1 MTYIRGLRVDYI
13 TTCSVQGLAWTVAG
27 PYQKHR
33 LNNNERM
40 KKISEGTL
48 CVKKKNSS
56 CQSQPSCR
64 SRHLRE
70 QGPVLF
76 WHLTHINTE
85 TQTHY
90 TNMAIDG
97 QGHHIPVCFSWNEIL
112 SHNLTFQS
120 YFSISHSYILTVQFP
135 MMITHHFVLRR
146 QQATGFILCMRPA
159 NERWRYIVTSSLIGW
174 AHTQNGEPTT
184 GMAYGVTRL
193 QWHTQNIYYFSS
205 NL

>member
-1 MTYIRGLRVDYI
+1 MQCSGL
-13 TTCSVQGLAWTVAG
+13 S
-27 PYQKHR
+27 
-33 LNNNERM
+33 LNSCWSLSKTQIKQQWKNEENFRRDIM
-40 KKISEGTL
+40 
-48 CVKKKNSS
+48 CKKKKSS

-97 QGHHIPVCFSWNEIL
+97 QRHHHDHIPVCFSWNEIL

-135 MMITHHFVLRR
+135 LMITHHFVLRR